1 MIEALSGGPK
11 FLSEML
17 RVQEFDSKRIFEQ
30 INLILMQSK
39 MLVKILLLSFVI
51 GIEYTEDPLKNLIQ

>member
-1 MIEALSGGPK
+1 MIEALSGGSK
-11 FLSEML
+11 FLSEIL
-17 RVQEFDSKRIFEQ
+17 RGQEFDSKRIFEQ

-39 MLVKILLLSFVI
+39 MLVKILLPSFVI